1 MQIADSFQVEAPIE
15 AVWGFFFDL
24 ERMRQSMPG
33 VESIEQ
39 VDASTYRGRIRVKV
53 GAIAASFG
61 GLATITDLEAPTRLA
76 ARLQGEDK
84 TVASF
89 VQGTFT
95 SNLRPVDGG
104 TEVTYQMDVNLRG
117 RLAQFGTAV
126 VNATARKMSAEFTS
140 RLRAMLA
147 QPSPPSNPGPP
158 SDQPPGGGA
167 AS

>member
-1 MQIADSFQVEAPIE
+1 MQIADSFTVEAPIE

-24 ERMRQSMPG
+24 DRMRQAVPG
-33 VESIEQ
+33 VESIEP
-39 VDASTYRGRIRVKV
+39 VDADTYRGRIRVKV

-61 GLATITDLEAPTRLA
+61 GLATITDKDPPQRLA

-95 SNLRPVDGG
+95 SSLRPVPAG
-104 TEVTYQMDVNLRG
+104 TEVTYQLDVTLRG

-126 VNATARKMSAEFTS
+126 VNATAKKMKAEFTS
-140 RLRAMLA
+140 RLRAALVEGGA
-147 QPSPPSNPGPP
+147 GPGPAGP
-158 SDQPPGGGA
+158 EAPASAPPQ
-167 AS
+167 SQ